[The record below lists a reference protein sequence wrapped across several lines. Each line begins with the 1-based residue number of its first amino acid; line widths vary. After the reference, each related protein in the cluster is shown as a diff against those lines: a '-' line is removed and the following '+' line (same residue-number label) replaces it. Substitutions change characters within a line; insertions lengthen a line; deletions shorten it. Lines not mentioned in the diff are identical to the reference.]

1 MGKVKTVKIDAKGNV
16 VEVYSKPEVIL
27 FDIETNTLKK
37 QKPKEKGMTRR
48 LGRPTGTRNRSTGT
62 RSFKKGGKV

>member
-1 MGKVKTVKIDAKGNV
+1 MGKVKNVRIDAKGNL

-37 QKPKEKGMTRR
+37 PGKPKKGPSKSRQA
-48 LGRPTGTRNRSTGT
+48 GT
-62 RSFKKGGKV
+62 RSFNKGGKV